1 MSNKEKII
9 DKFVNA
15 ATDDI
20 VCGTVNKAF
29 VKEKVERCVDNILSG
44 LDREEI
50 ENSDTAY
57 TQKATE
63 LLETPVHY
71 KFDKYNWEHCKA
83 DAIRKRRDEL
93 LNGVIRIES
102 SSDEDLI
109 PLHHIALNDKICAA
123 DVDYATRYNV
133 RVWYLDRKVL
143 SLIDHLNDNKS
154 ETGPYARYLRT
165 NRITELSELYDQIQ
179 FIKHESDEEVESLI
193 NSKWGICR

>member
-20 VCGTVNKAF
+20 VCGTFSKNI

-57 TQKATE
+57 TQKAKE
-63 LLETPVHY
+63 LLDTPPYY

-93 LNGVIRIES
+93 LNGVIRIEL

-133 RVWYLDRKVL
+133 RTWYLDRKIL
-143 SLIDHLNDNKS
+143 SLIDHLNENKS
-154 ETGPYARYLRT
+154 KTGPHDRYLRT
-165 NRITELSELYDQIQ
+165 NKIQELSALYEQVQIT
-179 FIKHESDEEVESLI
+179 KYENDEEVERII
-193 NSKWGICR
+193 NNAWGINR